1 MRSYS
6 LAMVFLTLSLS
17 GLSCPQEAQVEQEAA
32 LAASSLARILGPALA
47 DECPAGGVELKFGID
62 SNQNGALDDAEVNG
76 VYSVCHGEPGKDGEP
91 CVSLPQEDGGFQI
104 VCPNQDAL
112 KIGAGAQG
120 EIGPVGPKGEPGD
133 QGPQGER
140 GAGSSG

>member
-1 MRSYS
+1 
-6 LAMVFLTLSLS
+6 
-17 GLSCPQEAQVEQEAA
+17 
-32 LAASSLARILGPALA
+32 
-47 DECPAGGVELKFGID
+47 
-62 SNQNGALDDAEVNG
+62 
-76 VYSVCHGEPGKDGEP
+76 
-91 CVSLPQEDGGFQI
+91 VSLPQEDGGFQI